1 MTVFIDKSLSIPDAE
16 IQLEFIRA
24 SGPGGQNVNKV
35 NSAVQLRFDIGQ
47 STAFSDE
54 IKTRLIKLSG
64 RRVTEE
70 AVLILEAKRF
80 RSQERNRQDALERLA
95 GLIRKALLPPRPRKK
110 TKPNLAAQ
118 KKRLEQKHQR
128 AQTKKNRQFDPRT
141 EM

>member
-1 MTVFIDKSLSIPDAE
+1 MAVFIDNSLSITDAE
-16 IQLEFIRA
+16 IQLDFIRA

-47 STAFSDE
+47 SAALSDE
-54 IKTRLIKLSG
+54 IKNRLIKLSG

-70 AVLILEAKRF
+70 AVLIIEAKRF
-80 RSQERNRQDALERLA
+80 RSQGKNRQDALERLA
-95 GLIRKALLPPRPRKK
+95 RLIRKALLPPKPRKK
-110 TKPNLAAQ
+110 TKPNRASQ

-128 AQTKKNRQFDPRT
+128 AQTKKTRQFDLRT